1 MFGSKLQERIVQD
14 PGWNQWAAGE
24 GVMPGSYALS
34 VAASTQLLTVYG
46 CVTRIAN
53 VMATMPVDHMTR
65 TGGEQAKILP
75 RAAWLDQPNP
85 LISWESFIAQ
95 VMWSWLIDGN
105 VFLIPIRN
113 TFGRVVELYIIDPN
127 RVKFQQLP
135 GRPLVILIDGRPYTD
150 ELLHLPA
157 FTRPGEVRGINPIE
171 NARVALSLGLAAQQ
185 YGAGFFDN
193 SGVPAV
199 VIKSKAPL
207 NEDQKKELRNNWN
220 RSHQGKA
227 GGVGIISGEGV
238 DLQQLTISPE
248 QAQFLETRRFS
259 AAEIAANLF
268 HVPPDMVG
276 SAIDG
281 SSLTYQNLESRWT
294 DFIRSA
300 CQPWMT
306 RFEKAVSFNLLPRP
320 QYIKFVPDVYLRA
333 DTETRYRTHGIG
345 ITHRFLTDDEAREK
359 EDLPPLTDEQ
369 RKAMP
374 PIVAPAT
381 AAPKK
386 EAK

>member
-238 DLQQLTISPE
+238 DLQHLARAGSVSRNSPVLCGRDSG
-248 QAQFLETRRFS
+248 QS
-259 AAEIAANLF
+259 
-268 HVPPDMVG
+268 
-276 SAIDG
+276 
-281 SSLTYQNLESRWT
+281 
-294 DFIRSA
+294 
-300 CQPWMT
+300 
-306 RFEKAVSFNLLPRP
+306 LPRS
-320 QYIKFVPDVYLRA
+320 
-333 DTETRYRTHGIG
+333 TGHGRLCNRRIV
-345 ITHRFLTDDEAREK
+345 A
-359 EDLPPLTDEQ
+359 DLPEFGKPVDGLHPFGVPALDDPLRESGVLQ
-369 RKAMP
+369 P
-374 PIVAPAT
+374 
-381 AAPKK
+381 AAPP
-386 EAK
+386 AIHQICP